1 MFLIKKSRIDRAR
14 AATSPAA
21 KLAEIQSMLATA
33 VTIELSTL
41 PPYLS
46 AVFSADPGSNR
57 EAVSIIQSVT
67 VEEMLHMTLASN
79 TLIALGGNPVIND
92 LDALPSYPGHL
103 PDVAPDLVVTIKSLT
118 REHVREVFMGIER
131 PDTTACLPGETKEE
145 ADYHRALLSN
155 DEYVSIGQFYAEI
168 KSQIE
173 ELAKIKPDLFECP
186 RVDQQVPATKY
197 FNVQFKDNPL
207 GYVTSLSPPLT

>member
-21 KLAEIQSMLATA
+21 KLAEIQVLATA

-103 PDVAPDLVVTIKSLT
+103 PDVRYDLVVTIKSLT
-118 REHVREVFMGIER
+118 REHVRKVFMGIER

-168 KSQIE
+168 KRQIE

-186 RVDQQVPATKY
+186 RVNRAGSRRQVLQCPVQGQPPGLRDQPGVRP
-197 FNVQFKDNPL
+197 
-207 GYVTSLSPPLT
+207 